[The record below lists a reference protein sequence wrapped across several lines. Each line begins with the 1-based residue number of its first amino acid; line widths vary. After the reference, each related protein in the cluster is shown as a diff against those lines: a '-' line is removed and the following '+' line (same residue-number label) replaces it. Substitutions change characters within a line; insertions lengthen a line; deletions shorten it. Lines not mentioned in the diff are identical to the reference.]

1 MSVVTGVGEGAAD
14 VESGGGSFAGDAFLL
29 GDADARY
36 LRGVAV

>member
-1 MSVVTGVGEGAAD
+1 MSVVTGVGEGAD
-14 VESGGGSFAGDAFLL
+14 VESGGGSFAGAAFLL